1 MRPREFIAGL
11 GSTAQRPATAR
22 RQQVAIPVT
31 IAAKLAITTIPIVC
45 QRGLIALGFVLG
57 LAATSQAQATTLWVW
72 SYSAPG
78 IAASGTLATADTADS
93 QGFYLITGIAGTRN
107 GETITGLQRT
117 GTAIPGNEGYPVDNL
132 IRATGPQMTSHG
144 FGFSISGGNYANP
157 FYASFLNPPG
167 STEFFSIPNKPARTE
182 LPITFTATISSASAP
197 R

>member
-1 MRPREFIAGL
+1 MRRREFIARL
-11 GSTAQRPATAR
+11 ESAAPWPMMARAQQPAMLVKMAAR
-22 RQQVAIPVT
+22 VA
-31 IAAKLAITTIPIVC
+31 IPIVC
-45 QRGLIALGFVLG
+45 RRVLVVLGFVLG
-57 LAATSQAQATTLWVW
+57 LAATLPAQATTLWVW

-78 IAASGTLATADTADS
+78 IAASGTLATSDMADGE
-93 QGFYLITGIAGTRN
+93 GFYLITGITGTRN

-132 IRATGPQMTSHG
+132 IRATSPQMTSHG
-144 FGFSISGGNYANP
+144 FGFAISDGNYANP

-167 STEFFSIPNKPARTE
+167 STEFFSIPNKPAHTE